1 MQAGGHGTK
10 RVRIR
15 VNRCFGCGAGN
26 PGGMRLK
33 FTFDEGKHR
42 AYCRFRLPKRF
53 QGPPGHVHGG
63 IIATIL
69 DEAMSKV
76 NKLRSVLAPTAKM
89 TVQFLRPVPLG
100 KPLMVEGWEQ
110 SVRGRKHVNL
120 AEIRNAAGDILAR
133 GRGLFIA
140 VDPKRFA
147 KYLK

>member
-1 MQAGGHGTK
+1 MQPGGHGTQ

-15 VNRCFGCGAGN
+15 INRCFGCGPGN
-26 PGGMRLK
+26 PSGLRLK
-33 FTFDEGKHR
+33 FTFGNHR
-42 AYCRFRLPKRF
+42 AHSRFRLPKKF

-120 AEIRNAAGDILAR
+120 AEIRNEAGETLAR

-140 VDPKRFA
+140 VDPKKFA